1 MKKDNI
7 LFGIIGLLLGVIFG
21 FLVTNFV
28 NQGGSAGR
36 PGAAQSAASALPPGH
51 PPLDSNAAT
60 DQQSAG
66 MQAAV
71 QEAIAQAHNEPNNFD
86 AQLTAAQM
94 FYQIGRY
101 DEAMQFLMK
110 ANQLKPDHYE
120 TIVSLGNTNFDA
132 QNYEAA
138 EKWYLAA
145 LAKKPDDVN
154 VRTDLGLTFLFR
166 QPPDYDKA
174 IKEFRRSLE
183 KDPNHEQSLQ
193 DIVVALTSKGET
205 AEAHTMLDR
214 LVKVN
219 PQNSA
224 IPELRRK
231 IESVGAPES
240 GPKR

>member
-1 MKKDNI
+1 
-7 LFGIIGLLLGVIFG
+7 
-21 FLVTNFV
+21 
-28 NQGGSAGR
+28 
-36 PGAAQSAASALPPGH
+36 
-51 PPLDSNAAT
+51 
-60 DQQSAG
+60 
-66 MQAAV
+66 
-71 QEAIAQAHNEPNNFD
+71 
-86 AQLTAAQM
+86 
-94 FYQIGRY
+94 
-101 DEAMQFLMK
+101 MQFLMK